1 MPRAFTAEDFEVGA
15 RALVDRWS
23 IDPAAMHES
32 MTVRWVE
39 ETDPL
44 RRNAAA
50 GGYVAAEGHL
60 VVDEG
65 EARPHPV
72 ELLEERATWVHRGT
86 QGVANLGRAA
96 WAVWAARVCWA
107 TLRPERARP
116 GS

>member
-1 MPRAFTAEDFEVGA
+1 MSKLCENFVKTFPHRRRGMPRAFTAEDFEVGA

-23 IDPAAMHES
+23 TDPATMHES

-60 VVDEG
+60 VVDD
-65 EARPHPV
+65 
-72 ELLEERATWVHRGT
+72 
-86 QGVANLGRAA
+86 GVATEEYEDCLLYTSPSPRDQ
-96 WAVWAARVCWA
+96 R
-107 TLRPERARP
+107 
-116 GS
+116 GSRMPSSA